1 MGPGWLKAYNFSTQ
15 FALPELETP
24 RLSALQRCR
33 WPRLRDCKWEGTWL
47 SAGQASSGPATGAWM
62 LYGHM
67 ESRDYSFSIS
77 YIWSPSMRLDG
88 RSLTW
93 SALAILLRATSWIN
107 SSCRITWTL
116 QPRSND
122 RLGHKWVNKEMEICP
137 LHTITGTRQLIL
149 SLLHLLQSAYSSDRK
164 IYGGLFINKVVLK
177 AYQDEAGSRTP
188 YWPVILHYSLR
199 PKIHSRQ

>member
-1 MGPGWLKAYNFSTQ
+1 MTQIERLQMRRNVTICRPGFERSCNRGLNVIWTHGK
-15 FALPELETP
+15 P
-24 RLSALQRCR
+24 RLFFLDLLYMKSFHEIGWQITDLVRARNPPPRHVLDKQQLQDN
-33 WPRLRDCKWEGTWL
+33 LNI
-47 SAGQASSGPATGAWM
+47 AT
-62 LYGHM
+62 
-67 ESRDYSFSIS
+67 
-77 YIWSPSMRLDG
+77 
-88 RSLTW
+88 
-93 SALAILLRATSWIN
+93 
-107 SSCRITWTL
+107 
-116 QPRSND
+116 RSNE

-199 PKIHSRQ
+199 PKIHSGQ